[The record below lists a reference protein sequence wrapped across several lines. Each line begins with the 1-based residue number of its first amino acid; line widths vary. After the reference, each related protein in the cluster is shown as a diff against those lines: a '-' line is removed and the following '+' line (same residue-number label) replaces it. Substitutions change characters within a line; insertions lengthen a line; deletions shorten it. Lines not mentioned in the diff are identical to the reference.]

1 MRPEPRNLK
10 NISYSPAEQAGGYD
24 ARYYAEKLAGLAHDS
39 FVETDYAAYYHYYEY
54 DDVYGHFKLYIIIF
68 AKLLKMVVMAK
79 N

>member
-1 MRPEPRNLK
+1 M
-10 NISYSPAEQAGGYD
+10 
-24 ARYYAEKLAGLAHDS
+24 AHDS

-79 N
+79 INRDSAVDEIPVNIIYD